1 MRRTSLDCVYQLAC
15 RDDRVIFIGSDL
27 GAGVLA
33 DMKKNMPERWIMEG
47 VSEQHIIGM
56 AAGLSMEGYI
66 PYVNTIASFLTRRC
80 FEQLAIDL
88 SLMNL
93 PVRLIANG
101 GGVVYAPLGPTH
113 QAIED
118 IAILGTL
125 PNMTII
131 APCDAAEMRR
141 VMDQT
146 LDWDGPI
153 YIRLAKGGDP
163 IISSDDHNF
172 SIGKG
177 ILFREVGE
185 VLVISTGVMTQC
197 ALATAD
203 MLQHHGITTGVLH
216 CHTVKPLDQELILEL
231 ASKVRL
237 VVTLEEHIVS
247 GGLGTAVLETLH
259 RNPIDSMPQVKCVGI
274 PDRFVDEYGS
284 QESIWQSFGLSP
296 QDISQTIKEQLGQ

>member
-27 GAGVLA
+27 GVGVLA
-33 DMKKNMPERWIMEG
+33 DMKKDMPERWIMEG

-118 IAILGTL
+118 IAILRTL

-177 ILFREVGE
+177 ILLREVGE

-197 ALATAD
+197 ALAAAD
-203 MLQHHGITTGVLH
+203 MLQHQGIATGVLH
-216 CHTVKPLDQELILEL
+216 CHTVKPLDQEFILEL

-237 VVTLEEHIVS
+237 VVTLEEHIVT

-259 RNPIDSMPQVKCVGI
+259 RNSIDSLPQVECFGI
-274 PDRFVDEYGS
+274 PDQFIDEYGS
-284 QESIWQSFGLSP
+284 QQSIWQSLGLTP
-296 QDISQTIKEQLGQ
+296 QDISQTIKERLG